1 MKKTNSQ
8 YSIIN
13 GLTKKDYFEQC
24 VKQIRKI
31 NVTRAT
37 IIEIFNACYGS
48 RQATSHNKE
57 ITEIKKY
64 MIDLIYAAHKERV
77 LECFDVRTVFGRKY
91 FKQMYL
97 VPLEKKYEKINS

>member
-1 MKKTNSQ
+1 M
-8 YSIIN
+8 
-13 GLTKKDYFEQC
+13 TKKDYFEQC